1 MKVGAIGD
9 SISVRLG
16 TTRRRTCDRAAEAQP
31 AAPASRA
38 LVAVDPP
45 VRTDTLLM
53 IRSRPLATFL
63 AQLIA
68 TDQQL
73 PQTRE
78 RRRAEPGQAVAAYAA
93 RTPAPRGRVLQDI

>member
-16 TTRRRTCDRAAEAQP
+16 ATRRRTCGRAAEAQT
-31 AAPASRA
+31 AAPKSHA

-45 VRTDTLLM
+45 ARTDTLLV

-63 AQLIA
+63 AHLIA

-78 RRRAEPGQAVAAYAA
+78 RRRAEPEQAIAAYAA
-93 RTPAPRGRVLQDI
+93 LVTAPRGRVLQDI

>member
-9 SISVRLG
+9 SVSVRLG
-16 TTRRRTCDRAAEAQP
+16 ATRRRTSEHAAEPQ
-31 AAPASRA
+31 APAPESRA

-45 VRTDTLLM
+45 ARSETSLV
-53 IRSRPLATFL
+53 IRHRPLATFV

-78 RRRAEPGQAVAAYAA
+78 RRRAEPEQALAAYAA
-93 RTPAPRGRVLQDI
+93 QAIAPRARVLQDI